1 LSDAAKPAKQQP
13 GEVLDADTP
22 AIPIAG
28 EVRQIEVRSSPYPP
42 PHDLQQYENILPG
55 FTERILS
62 LTERESEH
70 RIQEERQQTR
80 ATIDLARS
88 GQKYAFVLV
97 LAMIGVGG
105 AGILTGHS
113 VVGLGGVIAAAAT
126 VVTAFVAP
134 NVFNRLG
141 QRKRKPKES
150 GQLPAGEDLEQQP

>member
-1 LSDAAKPAKQQP
+1 MSDADKPAKQP
-13 GEVLDADTP
+13 SGEVLDADTP
-22 AIPIAG
+22 AIPVAG

-42 PHDLQQYENILPG
+42 PHDLQQYERILPG

-88 GQKYAFVLV
+88 GQRYAFILV

-113 VVGLGGVIAAAAT
+113 VVGLVGGVIAAAAT

-134 NVFNRLG
+134 NIFNRLG
-141 QRKRKPKES
+141 QRKRKPK
-150 GQLPAGEDLEQQP
+150 GQLPAGEELEQQP

>member
-1 LSDAAKPAKQQP
+1 LSDADKPAKQP
-13 GEVLDADTP
+13 LGEVLDADTP
-22 AIPIAG
+22 AIPVAG

-88 GQKYAFVLV
+88 GQQYAFVV
-97 LAMIGVGG
+97 RV
-105 AGILTGHS
+105 
-113 VVGLGGVIAAAAT
+113 LGG
-126 VVTAFVAP
+126 
-134 NVFNRLG
+134 
-141 QRKRKPKES
+141 
-150 GQLPAGEDLEQQP
+150 